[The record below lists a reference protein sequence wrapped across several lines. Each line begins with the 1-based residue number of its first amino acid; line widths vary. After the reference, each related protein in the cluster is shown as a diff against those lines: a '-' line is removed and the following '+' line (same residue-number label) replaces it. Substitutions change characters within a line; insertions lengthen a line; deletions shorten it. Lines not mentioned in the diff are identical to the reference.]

1 MKRLLTIIVLAGPA
15 CDRKKEIQDQGQKV
29 VDQNKDRGR
38 KILDMAQ
45 TAIEV
50 KRELDK
56 VYKTETD
63 YDLAVS
69 SEEGD
74 SATMKEHEAK
84 IQAMPHV
91 TIEGVTVGYV
101 ESEERSIRG
110 VSYTK
115 HYRAT
120 WCRNGRKIGVGYY
133 SKKEIDAI
141 AFVELLKKLVPIV
154 ERQLAKS

>member
-1 MKRLLTIIVLAGPA
+1 MRRFLVVLVLAG
-15 CDRKKEIQDQGQKV
+15 CDKKPELQQKGQQI
-29 VDQNKDRGR
+29 VDQNKEKGR
-38 KILDMAQ
+38 KVLDAAQ

-69 SEEGD
+69 AEDGD
-74 SATMKEHEAK
+74 MKEHEAK
-84 IQAMPHV
+84 INAMPHV
-91 TIEGVTVGYV
+91 AIEGVTVGYV

-110 VSYTK
+110 VTYTK

-120 WCRNGRKIGVGYY
+120 WCRDGRKIGVGYY
-133 SKKEIDAI
+133 SKKEIDAV
-141 AFVELLKKLVPIV
+141 AFVELLRKLVPIV
-154 ERQLAKS
+154 ERQLAKA